1 MPSQPGTSGNAL
13 DFDQNEAVNG
23 TGIAHTAGGTDL
35 TIQNPGYYYV
45 AFHGS
50 ISPISGS
57 DFPLTVTL
65 YLEQNGNI
73 VQGTPAHYTFQTS
86 SDTGN
91 VSFSQIVQTTE
102 SPTTLRVVGE
112 GGNYLYTNVS
122 LSVYKLGE
130 A

>member
-1 MPSQPGTSGNAL
+1 M
-13 DFDQNEAVNG
+13 
-23 TGIAHTAGGTDL
+23 
-35 TIQNPGYYYV
+35 IQNPGYYYV

-91 VSFSQIVQTTE
+91 VSFSQIVQTNRI
-102 SPTTLRVVGE
+102 SDYVKG
-112 GGNYLYTNVS
+112 
-122 LSVYKLGE
+122 LSERAAIICIRMCRCQFINWEKHKIRR
-130 A
+130 